1 MKTKLYYLSA
11 ALILLCCAVITGCSG
26 ATGNISA
33 GDPVE
38 RGCSYI
44 AAAIVTSAV
53 LRALFNK

>member
-1 MKTKLYYLSA
+1 MKIALTFLLLLSLY
-11 ALILLCCAVITGCSG
+11 GCSG

-33 GDPVE
+33 DNATE

-44 AAAIVTSAV
+44 AAAIITSAV

>member
-1 MKTKLYYLSA
+1 MSA
-11 ALILLCCAVITGCSG
+11 S
-26 ATGNISA
+26 
-33 GDPVE
+33 DPIE